1 MAFNNTTAP
10 MEKSITTTMVLISIF
25 ITTVMIATI
34 VGNSLV
40 IYCVCHYHRLR
51 GRTNYLIV
59 SLAVADWLVG
69 VLSNPFQLL
78 QVVNYSQWPAA
89 LGDSGCHFWICIDM
103 LCSAASILSLTAI
116 SIDRLIAIV
125 DPLKY
130 EDRMRTTHIYLMIS
144 ITWVFALICACLS
157 LVEWKDEP
165 VILVQGECFIKSKE
179 YITFVASAA
188 FFVPL
193 VVVLINYSLIFR
205 VAIRHAKHLHMERVS
220 LSTNYQK
227 DDSVDANHNEDDD
240 NPSSSSHG
248 NKTSFLKRT
257 FFNSHRPKYNNKS
270 PHATSSVIKQ
280 LKATKTLA
288 VVIGVFCVCWLPFFI
303 IFLTFQYC
311 PECFANASKDTLT
324 LFAKILPVANSA
336 ANPIIYTC
344 FNAEFRRAFKRIL
357 WKILRKNKS
366 DNAFTTSA
374 CATTIHDDAVHEDRN
389 EMEKV

>member
-1 MAFNNTTAP
+1 MALNNTTDVSN
-10 MEKSITTTMVLISIF
+10 ERTITTTTMVLTSIF

-40 IYCVCHYHRLR
+40 IYCVCYYHRLR

-78 QVVNYSQWPAA
+78 QVINYRHWPPE
-89 LGDSGCHFWICIDM
+89 LGDSGCHFWIWVDM

-116 SIDRLIAIV
+116 SIDRLVAILE
-125 DPLKY
+125 PLKY
-130 EDRMRTTHIYLMIS
+130 EERMRTKHIYLMICV
-144 ITWVFALICACLS
+144 TWVFALICACLS
-157 LVEWKDEP
+157 LVKWKDEP
-165 VILVQGECFIKSKE
+165 VILVSAECFIKSKE

-193 VVVLINYSLIFR
+193 MIVLINYSLIFR
-205 VAIRHAKHLHMERVS
+205 VAIRHAKHLQMEHVS
-220 LSTNYQK
+220 LATNYRK
-227 DDSVDANHNEDDD
+227 DDSVDANHNEDDA
-240 NPSSSSHG
+240 NPSSPSRG
-248 NKTSFLKRT
+248 NRTGCLKRP
-257 FFNSHRPKYNNKS
+257 FFNFTRQKDNNKS
-270 PHATSSVIKQ
+270 RHATPSVIKQ

-311 PECFANASKDTLT
+311 EECFTNIDKDAIDV
-324 LFAKILPVANSA
+324 FVKILPVANSA

-366 DNAFTTSA
+366 ENAFTASA
-374 CATTIHDDAVHEDRN
+374 CPTTIQDIVHEDES
-389 EMEKV
+389 EM